1 MNKESEWTTIY
12 INLGLSAEGGTMAEK
27 GKQIKHYE
35 KLQQKPEKTQVQ
47 HTNETIS
54 SKP

>member
-1 MNKESEWTTIY
+1 MQGGEVSLREWENDLKMNKESEWTTIY

-35 KLQQKPEKTQVQ
+35 KLQ
-47 HTNETIS
+47 
-54 SKP
+54 